1 MRCPI
6 CQNDDTRVVDSRTAR
21 QGRAI
26 RRRRSCAACGN
37 RFTTYEIIEATRP
50 NVLKSDG
57 KTEPFEPGKLLRSL
71 RLACNKR
78 PIDLALLQEFVE
90 SLDAQFSVGGQRTIT
105 TSTIGDSTLAFLRDL
120 DNVAYVRYA
129 SVYRSFDDI
138 VEFLEE
144 LQRIQSEDTST
155 E

>member
-6 CQNDDTRVVDSRTAR
+6 CNHDDTRVVDSRTAR

-26 RRRRSCAACGN
+26 RRRRACGECGN
-37 RFTTYEIIEATRP
+37 RFTTYELIEATRP

-78 PIDLALLQEFVE
+78 PIDLVELQTFVE
-90 SLDAQFSVGGQRTIT
+90 NLDAQFSVGGQRTIT
-105 TSTIGDSTLAFLRDL
+105 TSTIGDSTLAFLRGL
-120 DNVAYVRYA
+120 DHVAYVRYA
-129 SVYRSFDDI
+129 SVYKSFDDI

-144 LQRIQSEDTST
+144 LQQIQSEDKTT
-155 E
+155 D